1 MEKAAPPQKK
11 APGGKTF
18 CITGTLPSGRKKK
31 DYASQLEAAG
41 HILID
46 EVRQGLDFL
55 VVSDPNGAEIS
66 KTKKAKKLGIPLI
79 TEDKLSSFL

>member
-1 MEKAAPPQKK
+1 M
-11 APGGKTF
+11 F
-18 CITGTLPSGRKKK
+18 CITGALPSGKKKK

-55 VVSDPNGAEIS
+55 VVSDPNGPESA
-66 KTKKAKKLGIPLI
+66 KTKKAKKLGVLLI
-79 TEDKLSSFL
+79 TEDELRGHL